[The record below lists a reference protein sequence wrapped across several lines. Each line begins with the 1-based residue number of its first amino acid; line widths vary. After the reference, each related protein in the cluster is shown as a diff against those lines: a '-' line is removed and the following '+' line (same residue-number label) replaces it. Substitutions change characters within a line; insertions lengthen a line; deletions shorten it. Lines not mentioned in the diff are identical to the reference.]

1 MDMSDGWDGNAGR
14 NLRLGAADPKK
25 HDDGSRRRCEWRG
38 DIPPLIALSGRQL
51 AALAV
56 AATFLVAAA
65 PTASAAS
72 PANLFR
78 RALANHSTAPSY
90 VLITLVSP
98 NGQSRREV
106 AIPAPFLLGAIHTEH
121 HLKYDDAGTARA
133 EQIAL
138 AQQDRVFQFKDRRAV
153 RNVQPRYTEEQL
165 SAMRERL
172 KNETASSLFA
182 GFNAGSRPLHKLYER
197 PRFRDYDALRDAIA
211 HVLLERG
218 LLAGHGD
225 IVASLTVSE

>member
-1 MDMSDGWDGNAGR
+1 MRS
-14 NLRLGAADPKK
+14 
-25 HDDGSRRRCEWRG
+25 
-38 DIPPLIALSGRQL
+38 SGRTL
-51 AALAV
+51 AAF
-56 AATFLVAAA
+56 AAAGSLLLAAA

-72 PANLFR
+72 PADLFR
-78 RALANHSTAPSY
+78 RALENHSTAPSY
-90 VLITLVSP
+90 VLITLVSA

-121 HLKYDDAGTARA
+121 HLKYDDAGMARA
-133 EQIAL
+133 MQIAL

-172 KNETASSLFA
+172 KNETVSSLFA
-182 GFNAGSRPLHKLYER
+182 GFNTGSRPLHALYDR
-197 PRFRDYDALRDAIA
+197 PSYREWAALRDAIA

-225 IVASLTVSE
+225 IASVLIVSE